1 MPFREG
7 VNGRW
12 FVDCDT
18 NEERKHVGV
27 CYQFQASAWDRSDL
41 DRDALKVKARQQ
53 GWSFVIDL
61 EGKPLTFCPGCVP
74 LAVRTA
80 EDRDMHRRYLRGLA
94 KPLTRRDQIRRCLR

>member
-27 CYQFQASAWDRSDL
+27 CYQFQASAWDRSDP
-41 DRDALKVKARQQ
+41 DRDRLEVRARQA
-53 GWSFVIDL
+53 GWSFVVDD
-61 EGKPLTFCPGCVP
+61 EGERLTFCPGCVP
-74 LAVRTA
+74 LAIRTA
-80 EDRDMHRRYLRGLA
+80 DTDMRRKYLRGLA
-94 KPLTRRDQIRRCLR
+94 KPLTRRERIRRSLR